1 MIVPVL
7 MVKSVDESIKFYNE
21 KLGFKTDMVLPDENG
36 VNAFGGVSLGDS
48 TFMLGLS
55 NPGDDNSNAGKGV
68 VFMVYLPDTSDIDT
82 VYADVQAKGVAI
94 VEPLKTEYWGDRVFT
109 VHDPDGYVL
118 TISKTVH
125 QADMEEVTKIFSGKA
140 EA

>member
-21 KLGFKTDMVLPDENG
+21 KLGFKTDMVLPGADG
-36 VNAFGGVSLGDS
+36 VNSFAGISLGTS
-48 TFMLGLS
+48 TFMLGLAS
-55 NPGDDNSNAGKGV
+55 ESDDIPHAGTGV
-68 VFMVYLPDTSDIDT
+68 VFMVYLPEDGDIDA
-82 VYADVQAKGVAI
+82 VYSDVQAKGLAI
-94 VEPLKTEYWGDRVFT
+94 VEGLKTEYWGDRVFT

-118 TISKTVH
+118 TIAKTVH
-125 QADMEEVTKIFSGKA
+125 QADMNQVAKIFSGQE